1 MQPGMEVG
9 VHPRA
14 RVPTGKVSVKAPGC
28 VCVDTLE
35 EPDLLRQ

>member
-14 RVPTGKVSVKAPGC
+14 RVPIGKASVRAPGG
-28 VCVDTLE
+28 VCADTPEGL
-35 EPDLLRQ
+35 DLLRQ